1 MTMTVTERFL
11 KYIKFETTSNENIDC
26 CPSTN
31 GQTALAEVLRNELEE
46 IGLADVEVSK
56 DGYVYATIESNT
68 DENIPTVGFI
78 AHMDTSPDASGKD
91 VKARIVSNYDGSDI
105 TLNKEKNIT
114 LGTKDFPELL
124 KHKGEDIIVTDGT
137 TLLGADDK
145 AGIAEIMTAA
155 EYLIKHDEIKHGRIR
170 IAFTPDE
177 EIGRGANKFDV
188 QKFGADWAYTM
199 DGGEVG
205 ELEFENFNA
214 AKAKITI
221 NGRNIHPGEAKGK
234 MKNASLIAMEF
245 AGMLP
250 QNETPACT
258 EGYEG
263 FFHLTK
269 TEGTVEH
276 AELQYIIRDH
286 SREKFEQKKKTMTE
300 CAEAINRKHGEGT
313 AVTDI
318 EDQYY
323 NMRQEIEPVMHIVE
337 IAQKAMEKAGVKPKV
352 QPIRGGTDGAQLS
365 FMGLPCP
372 NIFAGGMNF
381 HGVHEY
387 VPVQSMEKATNV
399 IIEIIK
405 EVYNRKA

>member
-1 MTMTVTERFL
+1 MTVTERFL

-31 GQTALAEVLRNELEE
+31 GQTALAEALRNELEE

-177 EIGRGANKFDV
+177 EIGRGADKFDV

-214 AKAKITI
+214 AKAKVTI

>member
-1 MTMTVTERFL
+1 MTVTERFL
-11 KYIKFETTSNENIDC
+11 KYIKFETTSNESIDR

-31 GQTALAEVLRNELEE
+31 GQNTLAEALKEEL
-46 IGLADVEVSK
+46 IGIGIADAEVSK

-68 DENIPTVGFI
+68 DENILTVGFI

-155 EYLIKHDEIKHGRIR
+155 EYLLTHSDIKHGKIR

-177 EIGRGANKFDV
+177 EIGRGADKFDV
-188 QKFGADWAYTM
+188 EKFGADWAYTM

-214 AKAKITI
+214 ARADVFIK
-221 NGRNIHPGEAKGK
+221 GCNIHPGEAKGK
-234 MKNASLIAMEF
+234 MKNASLIAMDY
-245 AGMLP
+245 ASMLP
-250 QNETPACT
+250 ANETPAHT

-263 FFHLTK
+263 FFHLTR
-269 TEGTVEH
+269 TEGTVDH
-276 AELQYIIRDH
+276 AELGYIIRDH
-286 SREKFEQKKKTMTE
+286 SREMFEKRKEMMKE

-313 AVTDI
+313 ASVRI

-323 NMRQEIEPVMHIVE
+323 NMRKKIEPVMHIVE
-337 IAQKAMEKAGVKPKV
+337 IAQKAMENAGITPKV

-365 FMGLPCP
+365 FKGLPCP

-399 IIEIIK
+399 IIEIVK
-405 EVYNRKA
+405 EIYNRKA

>member
-1 MTMTVTERFL
+1 MTVTERFL

-31 GQTALAEVLRNELEE
+31 GQTALAEVLRNELEK

-177 EIGRGANKFDV
+177 EIGRGADKFDV

-205 ELEFENFNA
+205 KLEFENFNA
-214 AKAKITI
+214 AKAKVTI

-323 NMRQEIEPVMHIVE
+323 NMRQEIEPMMHIVE

-372 NIFAGGMNF
+372 NICAGGMNF

-399 IIEIIK
+399 IREIIK

>member
-1 MTMTVTERFL
+1 MTVTERFL

-177 EIGRGANKFDV
+177 EIGRGADKFDV

-214 AKAKITI
+214 AKAKVTI

>member
-1 MTMTVTERFL
+1 MTVTERFL
-11 KYIKFETTSNENIDC
+11 KYIKFDTTSNENIDC

-46 IGLADVEVSK
+46 IGLADVDVSK

-177 EIGRGANKFDV
+177 EIGRGADKFDV

-214 AKAKITI
+214 AKAKVTI

>member
-1 MTMTVTERFL
+1 MTVTERFL

-31 GQTALAEVLRNELEE
+31 GQTVLAEVLRNELEE

-91 VKARIVSNYDGSDI
+91 VKARIVSNYDSSDI

-177 EIGRGANKFDV
+177 EIGRGADKFDV

-214 AKAKITI
+214 SKAKVTI
-221 NGRNIHPGEAKGK
+221 NGKNIHPGEAKGK

>member
-1 MTMTVTERFL
+1 MTVTERFL

-31 GQTALAEVLRNELEE
+31 GQNILAEALKTELIE
-46 IGLADVEVSK
+46 IGVTDAEVSK

-78 AHMDTSPDASGKD
+78 AHMDTSPDASGKN
-91 VKARIVSNYDGSDI
+91 VKARIIANYNGNDI
-105 TLNKEKNIT
+105 ILNKEKNIT

-177 EIGRGANKFDV
+177 EIGRGADKFDV

-214 AKAKITI
+214 AKAKVTI

-234 MKNASLIAMEF
+234 MKNASLIAMEY

-313 AVTDI
+313 AAIDI

>member
-1 MTMTVTERFL
+1 MTVTERFL

-46 IGLADVEVSK
+46 IGLADVDVSK

-177 EIGRGANKFDV
+177 EIGRGADKFDG

-214 AKAKITI
+214 SKAKVTI

>member
-1 MTMTVTERFL
+1 MTVTERFL
-11 KYIKFETTSNENIDC
+11 KYIKFETTSDEHTAQ

-31 GQTALAEVLRNELEE
+31 GQNILAEALKTELIE
-46 IGLADVEVSK
+46 IGVTDAEVSK

-78 AHMDTSPDASGKD
+78 AHMDTSPDASGKN
-91 VKARIVSNYDGSDI
+91 VKARIIADYDGSDI

-155 EYLIKHDEIKHGRIR
+155 EHLIKHDEIKHGRIR

-177 EIGRGANKFDV
+177 EIGRGADKFDV

-214 AKAKITI
+214 TKAKVTI

-387 VPVQSMEKATNV
+387 VPVQSMEKATSV
-399 IIEIIK
+399 IIEIVK

>member
-1 MTMTVTERFL
+1 MTVTERFL

>member
-1 MTMTVTERFL
+1 MTVTERFL

-31 GQTALAEVLRNELEE
+31 GQTVLAEVLRNELEE

-177 EIGRGANKFDV
+177 EIGRGADKFDV

-214 AKAKITI
+214 SKAKVTI
-221 NGRNIHPGEAKGK
+221 NGKNIHPGEAKGK

-387 VPVQSMEKATNV
+387 VSVQSMEKATNV

>member
-1 MTMTVTERFL
+1 MTVTERFL

-31 GQTALAEVLRNELEE
+31 GQTVLAEVLRNELEE

-91 VKARIVSNYDGSDI
+91 VKARIVSNYDSSDI

-177 EIGRGANKFDV
+177 EIGRGADKFDV

-199 DGGEVG
+199 DGGEVA

-214 AKAKITI
+214 AKAKVTI

>member
-1 MTMTVTERFL
+1 MTVTERFL
-11 KYIKFETTSNENIDC
+11 RYIKFETTSNENIDC

-31 GQTALAEVLRNELEE
+31 GQTVLAEVLRNELEE

-91 VKARIVSNYDGSDI
+91 VKARIVSNYDSSDI

-177 EIGRGANKFDV
+177 EIGRGADKFDV

-214 AKAKITI
+214 SKAKVTI
-221 NGRNIHPGEAKGK
+221 NGKNIHPGEAKGK

>member
-1 MTMTVTERFL
+1 MTVTERFL

-31 GQTALAEVLRNELEE
+31 GQTVLAEVLRNELEE

-177 EIGRGANKFDV
+177 EIGRGADKFDV

-214 AKAKITI
+214 AKAKVTI

>member
-1 MTMTVTERFL
+1 MAITDRFL
-11 KYIKFETTSNENIDC
+11 RYIKFETTSDEHTDQ

-31 GQTALAEVLRNELEE
+31 GQNILAEALKTELIE
-46 IGLADVEVSK
+46 IGVTDAEVSK

-105 TLNKEKNIT
+105 KLNKEKNIT

-177 EIGRGANKFDV
+177 EIGRGADKFDV

-214 AKAKITI
+214 AKAKVTI

-300 CAEAINRKHGEGT
+300 CAEAINRKYGEGT

-337 IAQKAMEKAGVKPKV
+337 IAQKAMEKAGIKPKV

>member
-1 MTMTVTERFL
+1 MTVTERFL

-31 GQTALAEVLRNELEE
+31 GQTVLAEVLRNELEE

-177 EIGRGANKFDV
+177 EIGRGADKFDV

-214 AKAKITI
+214 AKAKVTI

-387 VPVQSMEKATNV
+387 VPVQSMEKATSV
-399 IIEIIK
+399 IIEIVK

>member
-1 MTMTVTERFL
+1 MTVTERFL

-46 IGLADVEVSK
+46 IGLADVDVSK

-177 EIGRGANKFDV
+177 EIGRGADKFDV

>member
-1 MTMTVTERFL
+1 MTVTERFL

-46 IGLADVEVSK
+46 IGLADVDVSK

-177 EIGRGANKFDV
+177 EIGRGADKFDV

-214 AKAKITI
+214 AKAKVTI
-221 NGRNIHPGEAKGK
+221 NGRNIHPGEAKDK

>member
-1 MTMTVTERFL
+1 MTVTERFL

-46 IGLADVEVSK
+46 IGLADVDVSK

-177 EIGRGANKFDV
+177 EIGRGADKFDV

-214 AKAKITI
+214 AKAKVTI

>member
-1 MTMTVTERFL
+1 MTVTERFL

-177 EIGRGANKFDV
+177 EIGRGADKFDV

-214 AKAKITI
+214 AKAKVTI

-300 CAEAINRKHGEGT
+300 CAEAINRKYGEGT

>member
-1 MTMTVTERFL
+1 MTVTERFL

-31 GQTALAEVLRNELEE
+31 GQTVLAEVLRNELEE

-68 DENIPTVGFI
+68 DENIPTIGFI

-177 EIGRGANKFDV
+177 EIGRGADKFDV

-214 AKAKITI
+214 AKAKVTI

>member
-1 MTMTVTERFL
+1 MTVTERFL

-177 EIGRGANKFDV
+177 EIGRGADKFDV

-214 AKAKITI
+214 AKAKVTI

-387 VPVQSMEKATNV
+387 VSVQSMEKATNV

>member
-1 MTMTVTERFL
+1 MTVTERFL

-31 GQTALAEVLRNELEE
+31 GQTVLAEVLRNELEE

-91 VKARIVSNYDGSDI
+91 VKARIVSNYDSSDI

-177 EIGRGANKFDV
+177 EIGRGADKFDV

-214 AKAKITI
+214 SKAKVTI
-221 NGRNIHPGEAKGK
+221 NGKNIHPGEAKGK

-387 VPVQSMEKATNV
+387 VTVQSMEKATNV

>member
-1 MTMTVTERFL
+1 MTVTERFL

-31 GQTALAEVLRNELEE
+31 GQTVLAEVLRNELEE

-91 VKARIVSNYDGSDI
+91 VKARIVSNYDSSDI

-177 EIGRGANKFDV
+177 EIGRGADKFDV

-214 AKAKITI
+214 AKAKVTI

-387 VPVQSMEKATNV
+387 VSVQSMEKATNV

>member
-1 MTMTVTERFL
+1 MTVTERFL

-177 EIGRGANKFDV
+177 EIGRGADKFDV

-214 AKAKITI
+214 SKAKVTI

>member
-1 MTMTVTERFL
+1 MTVTERFL

-177 EIGRGANKFDV
+177 EIGRGADKFDV

-205 ELEFENFNA
+205 ELEFEICNA
-214 AKAKITI
+214 AKAKVTI
-221 NGRNIHPGEAKGK
+221 NGRNIHPGEAEGK

-337 IAQKAMEKAGVKPKV
+337 IAQKAMENAGVQPKV

>member
-1 MTMTVTERFL
+1 MTVTERFL

-31 GQTALAEVLRNELEE
+31 GQTVLAEVLRNELEE

-177 EIGRGANKFDV
+177 EIGRGADKFDV

-214 AKAKITI
+214 SKAKVTI
-221 NGRNIHPGEAKGK
+221 NGKNIHPGEAKGK

>member
-1 MTMTVTERFL
+1 MTVTERFL

-31 GQTALAEVLRNELEE
+31 GQTVLAEVLRNELEE

-177 EIGRGANKFDV
+177 EIGRGADRSEV
-188 QKFGADWAYTM
+188 QK
-199 DGGEVG
+199 VG
-205 ELEFENFNA
+205 E
-214 AKAKITI
+214 
-221 NGRNIHPGEAKGK
+221 
-234 MKNASLIAMEF
+234 
-245 AGMLP
+245 
-250 QNETPACT
+250 
-258 EGYEG
+258 
-263 FFHLTK
+263 
-269 TEGTVEH
+269 
-276 AELQYIIRDH
+276 
-286 SREKFEQKKKTMTE
+286 
-300 CAEAINRKHGEGT
+300 
-313 AVTDI
+313 
-318 EDQYY
+318 
-323 NMRQEIEPVMHIVE
+323 
-337 IAQKAMEKAGVKPKV
+337 
-352 QPIRGGTDGAQLS
+352 DGA
-365 FMGLPCP
+365 
-372 NIFAGGMNF
+372 
-381 HGVHEY
+381 
-387 VPVQSMEKATNV
+387 
-399 IIEIIK
+399 
-405 EVYNRKA
+405 

>member
-1 MTMTVTERFL
+1 MTVTERFL

-31 GQTALAEVLRNELEE
+31 GQNTLAEALKTELIE
-46 IGLADVEVSK
+46 IGVTDAEVSK

-68 DENIPTVGFI
+68 DKNIPTIGFI

-177 EIGRGANKFDV
+177 EIGRGADKFDV

-214 AKAKITI
+214 AKAKVTI

-300 CAEAINRKHGEGT
+300 CAEAINRKYGEGT

-387 VPVQSMEKATNV
+387 VPVQSMEKATSV

>member
-1 MTMTVTERFL
+1 MTVTERFL

-177 EIGRGANKFDV
+177 EIGRGADKFDV

-205 ELEFENFNA
+205 ELELENFNA
-214 AKAKITI
+214 AKAKVTI

>member
-1 MTMTVTERFL
+1 MTVTERFL

-68 DENIPTVGFI
+68 DKNIPTVGFI

-177 EIGRGANKFDV
+177 EIGRGADKFDV

-214 AKAKITI
+214 AKAKVTI

-300 CAEAINRKHGEGT
+300 
-313 AVTDI
+313 
-318 EDQYY
+318 
-323 NMRQEIEPVMHIVE
+323 
-337 IAQKAMEKAGVKPKV
+337 
-352 QPIRGGTDGAQLS
+352 
-365 FMGLPCP
+365 
-372 NIFAGGMNF
+372 
-381 HGVHEY
+381 
-387 VPVQSMEKATNV
+387 
-399 IIEIIK
+399 
-405 EVYNRKA
+405 

>member
-1 MTMTVTERFL
+1 MTVTERFL

-46 IGLADVEVSK
+46 IGLADVDVSK

-177 EIGRGANKFDV
+177 EIGRGADKFDV

-214 AKAKITI
+214 SKAKVTI

>member
-1 MTMTVTERFL
+1 MTVTERFL

-31 GQTALAEVLRNELEE
+31 GQNTLAEALKTELIE
-46 IGLADVEVSK
+46 IGVTDAEVSK

-68 DENIPTVGFI
+68 DENIPTIGFI

-177 EIGRGANKFDV
+177 EIGRGADKFDV

-214 AKAKITI
+214 AKAKVTI

-300 CAEAINRKHGEGT
+300 CAEAINRKYGEGT